1 MQLLAFQRTVV
12 QVMYIEYIFNLD
24 RAQKSG
30 GGEPLK
36 ESRRNKKR
44 REEKDQLL
52 FRPLLERL

>member
-1 MQLLAFQRTVV
+1 
-12 QVMYIEYIFNLD
+12 MYIEYIFNLD
-24 RAQKSG
+24 RAQSG

>member
-24 RAQKSG
+24 RAQSG